1 MFYFYLFFRA
11 PKRARKWTQI
21 LAVVAVSIGA
31 FIHGTTVTFPAVAIP
46 SIKASNNSDNISAV
60 EPNMYAFMPFHV
72 YENDISL
79 IGKTPSPYS
88 KVPDK
93 RADEINAQVGK
104 NFPKLN
110 KHAGFH

>member
-1 MFYFYLFFRA
+1 MFIFIYFCRA

-60 EPNMYAFMPFHV
+60 DAFMPFHV

-79 IGKTPSPYS
+79 IGKTPLHKGLFLNY
-88 KVPDK
+88 VMGGFNDF
-93 RADEINAQVGK
+93 G
-104 NFPKLN
+104 NFKYFDDFGL
-110 KHAGFH
+110 KIF